1 MQEEKFRQD
10 LYYRINVVQLKVP
23 PLRDRK
29 EDIPI
34 LVHHFVERFNK
45 LKGQE
50 VLGLSQ
56 EALAILMKY
65 DFPGNIRELEN
76 IIEYAFIL
84 CHKGMILPEHLPDKF
99 QNEPVHVINME
110 KDKQTLADIK
120 KAAVIEALERN
131 NWKKMAVLP

>member
-1 MQEEKFRQD
+1 
-10 LYYRINVVQLKVP
+10 VVQLKVP